1 MKGESITF
9 LGAFILGLAHT
20 IEPCEDKAVVSLI
33 AMWAGERI
41 KSAIALVILYG
52 LSMCLINALFGSA
65 AALIGISL
73 FEQYSLTLKV
83 IAGVI
88 TILFGLFM
96 LSGRRAHTFSPLG
109 QTYLGEGKLEGLTL
123 WSVFLMGIGRGLP
136 FCPFELLALSW
147 AAASGSV
154 LRGALIV
161 FIFGLGTTLG
171 LIPLGLALGGLGAMA
186 SRTKY
191 GIWVPKITALLMIAL
206 GAFLTFSAWI

>member
-1 MKGESITF
+1 MKGESISF

-20 IEPCEDKAVVSLI
+20 LEPCEDKAVVSLI
-33 AMWAGERI
+33 AVWAGERI
-41 KSAIALVILYG
+41 KRAIALVILYG

-65 AALIGISL
+65 AALVGISL
-73 FEQYSLTLKV
+73 FEQYNLTLKV

-96 LSGRRAHTFSPLG
+96 LSGRRAHIFSPLG
-109 QTYLGEGKLEGLTL
+109 QTYLGEGKPEDLTL

-136 FCPFELLALSW
+136 FCPFELIALSW
-147 AAASGSV
+147 AASSGSV

-186 SRTKY
+186 SKTKY
-191 GIWVPKITALLMIAL
+191 SIWVPKITALLMIAL